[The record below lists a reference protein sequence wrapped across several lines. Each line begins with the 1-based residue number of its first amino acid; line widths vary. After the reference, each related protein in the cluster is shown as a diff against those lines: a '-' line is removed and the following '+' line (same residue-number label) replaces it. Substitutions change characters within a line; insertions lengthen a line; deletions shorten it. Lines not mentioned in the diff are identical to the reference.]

1 MPSATHTHMRARAR
15 TRMQK
20 VFRVLNYVVVTY
32 VLQLAL
38 PERKAVVISASQK
51 TLPIAITVLGFLPP
65 AVGEEG
71 VMAIA
76 CIIAQLTQILVD
88 SVLIGQYPGWGDE
101 DGKDDAEEEVEEVE
115 EVEDADNQTTTTTH
129 RESELPGGN
138 TNNTRHHQSTMAIS
152 SSGRS
157 KRGKLTAV

>member
-1 MPSATHTHMRARAR
+1 MLTRTPSATHTHMRA

-32 VLQLAL
+32 FLQLAL

-101 DGKDDAEEEVEEVE
+101 EVE
-115 EVEDADNQTTTTTH
+115 EVEDADDQTTTTTH